1 MELIDPLR
9 PQIEKSFFWLQMT
22 VLLGAGIGAVFLLLQ
37 MAMGDFA
44 EIKTSGTAPSF
55 NYNRIGEGPLALGG
69 HKTPCPVKGLPEEV
83 AILGIN
89 LRPDAPR
96 EKIPLLIGLKS
107 SEQNKM
113 IEIGQALMLKE
124 TSPGVFVFSDTGD
137 IKLIPTLLDRGA
149 VRLDVERGESG
160 SFTGKLARSSPQ
172 AEIDYEAAFQKAEAH
187 SQDLLL
193 RKYGGMDYASLSE
206 KIQIDFDGYVCFV
219 KEGDLLVWADQ
230 MWQEGSSPE
239 LPMAKVLSAAS
250 SGVEVEVWDPSGFR
264 ETHFAVP
271 FKATYAAPPKME
283 EIVTSLRPKASSE
296 ITCLLGK
303 RRVVLK
309 AGDWWLKTGTGFK
322 NIRRMQDIED
332 VLSHRLQGE
341 LFIFDEVSS
350 EKGKMSIHGTYFD
363 STHTHMQPISMT
375 ATAEKKTNLAA
386 QRRGGWKKSKREE
399 EMLIQQRKELP
410 EEHQP

>member
-1 MELIDPLR
+1 MELIDPQG
-9 PQIEKSFFWLQMT
+9 PKIEKGFFWLQMMML
-22 VLLGAGIGAVFLLLQ
+22 VGAGVGAVFLLLQ
-37 MAMGDFA
+37 IALGNFVEVKPSA
-44 EIKTSGTAPSF
+44 ASISF

-96 EKIPLLIGLKS
+96 EKVPLMIGLKS
-107 SEQNKM
+107 SEQKKI
-113 IEIGQALMLKE
+113 IEIGQALLLKE
-124 TSPGVFVFSDTGD
+124 TSPGVFAFSDDGD
-137 IKLIPTLLDRGA
+137 IKLIPSLLDRGV
-149 VRLDVERGESG
+149 VRLDVGSG
-160 SFTGKLARSSPQ
+160 SFLGKLAKSSPQ
-172 AEIDYEAAFQKAEAH
+172 AEIDYEGAFQRAEVH

-193 RKYGGMDYASLSE
+193 RKYGGQDYASLSE
-206 KIQIDFDGYVCFV
+206 KVQIDFGGYVCFV
-219 KEGDLLVWADQ
+219 QEGDLLVWADQ

-239 LPMAKVLSAAS
+239 LPLAKVTSITS
-250 SGVEVEVWDPSGFR
+250 SGVEIEVWDTSGFR
-264 ETHFAVP
+264 EIQVAVP
-271 FKATYAAPPKME
+271 MKATHPMPLKIE
-283 EIVTSLRPKASSE
+283 EVLTSLRPKATKE

-350 EKGKMSIHGTYFD
+350 EKGKMTIQGTYFD
-363 STHTHMQPISMT
+363 PTHTHTQPISMT
-375 ATAEKKTNLAA
+375 ANVEKKTNLAA
-386 QRRGGWKKSKREE
+386 QRRGGWKKAKREE
-399 EMLIQQRKELP
+399 EMLIQQRKELSEGESP
-410 EEHQP
+410 